1 VTTVLAESAVEWG
14 ALGKVVL
21 ASLIAGVGVTL
32 CFSLA
37 VMGATRFAELRRAER
52 NAGATFY
59 AALGIAGL
67 AATVAS
73 VVIAIAVMTKKS

>member
-1 VTTVLAESAVEWG
+1 VRIVLAESAVEWG

-37 VMGATRFAELRRAER
+37 VM
-52 NAGATFY
+52 
-59 AALGIAGL
+59 
-67 AATVAS
+67 
-73 VVIAIAVMTKKS
+73 